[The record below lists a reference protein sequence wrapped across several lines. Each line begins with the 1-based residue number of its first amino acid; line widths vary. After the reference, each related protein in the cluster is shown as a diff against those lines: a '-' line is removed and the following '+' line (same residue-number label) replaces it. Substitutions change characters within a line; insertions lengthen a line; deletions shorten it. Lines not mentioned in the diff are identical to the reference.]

1 MRRILGHSLMA
12 CLLGL
17 LLVACAT
24 PQRLMPQDTLKP
36 AEPEW
41 HGRLS
46 LVIHSTP
53 ETALSA
59 GFLLRGSAHQG
70 AIDFYSPLGTT
81 VTALRWS
88 PQAALWLEGDQQRSF
103 DSLSRLT
110 EKATGAAL
118 PIHQLFDWLE
128 GRAVTL
134 PGWQADLSGLQQGF
148 LVVRRTDPAP
158 EVVLRIKID
167 ANP

>member
-1 MRRILGHSLMA
+1 MRRIAGPSLLVWVLSLM
-12 CLLGL
+12 
-17 LLVACAT
+17 LVACAT
-24 PQRLMPQDTLKP
+24 PQRLMPQDSLKP
-36 AEPEW
+36 TEPEW
-41 HGRLS
+41 QGRLS

-59 GFLLRGSAHQG
+59 GFLLRGSAQLG

-88 PQAALWLEGDQQRSF
+88 PQSALWLEGDQQHSF
-103 DSLSRLT
+103 DSLSHLT

-118 PIHQLFDWLE
+118 PVPQLFDWLA
-128 GRAVTL
+128 GRPVTL
-134 PGWQADLSGLQQGF
+134 PGWQVDMSGLGQGL

-158 EVVLRIKID
+158 QVVLRIKLD
-167 ANP
+167 

>member
-1 MRRILGHSLMA
+1 
-12 CLLGL
+12 
-17 LLVACAT
+17 
-24 PQRLMPQDTLKP
+24 
-36 AEPEW
+36 
-41 HGRLS
+41 LS
-46 LVIHSTP
+46 LVIHSSP

-59 GFLLRGSAHQG
+59 GFLLRGSAQQG

-88 PQAALWLEGDQQRSF
+88 PQAALWLEGDQQHSF

-118 PIHQLFDWLE
+118 PITQLFDWLE
-128 GRAVTL
+128 GRPVTL
-134 PGWQADLSGLQQGF
+134 PGWQTDLSGLPQGF

-158 EVVLRIKID
+158 QVVLRIKLD
-167 ANP
+167 

>member
-1 MRRILGHSLMA
+1 
-12 CLLGL
+12 
-17 LLVACAT
+17 
-24 PQRLMPQDTLKP
+24 MPQTSATDEERAGPGQSATQRVFKPILSSRDT
-36 AEPEW
+36 
-41 HGRLS
+41 HR
-46 LVIHSTP
+46 
-53 ETALSA
+53 
-59 GFLLRGSAHQG
+59 
-70 AIDFYSPLGTT
+70 
-81 VTALRWS
+81 LRWS